1 MTKLN
6 RLTQLSIGK
15 QAMLKSVKT
24 SLAVIAVSL
33 TFVGSAQADI
43 NDDLK
48 NICNIV
54 KSDDKGELRKKIKT
68 VSTNYGVRFKDVYN
82 GVSCGGE
89 SLIRTA
95 MMNEAVET
103 GILMVKKMP
112 KKALGATEADG
123 KTLSAWAEESGF
135 NGSPIFA
142 ALNERI

>member
-1 MTKLN
+1 
-6 RLTQLSIGK
+6 
-15 QAMLKSVKT
+15 MLKSVKA

-43 NDDLK
+43 NEDLK

-54 KSDDKGELRKKIKT
+54 KSDDKSELRKKMKMVT
-68 VSTNYGVRFKDVYN
+68 TDYGVKFKDVYG
-82 GVSCGGE
+82 GVTCGGE

-95 MMNEAVET
+95 MKNEAVET

-112 KKALGATEADG
+112 KKILGSAEADG
-123 KTLSAWAEESGF
+123 KTLAAWAEESGF
-135 NGSPIFA
+135 NASPILT

>member
-1 MTKLN
+1 
-6 RLTQLSIGK
+6 
-15 QAMLKSVKT
+15 MLKSVKT

-43 NDDLK
+43 NEDLK

-54 KSDDKGELRKKIKT
+54 KSDDKGELRKKMKM
-68 VSTNYGVRFKDVYN
+68 VSTDYGVKFKDVYS

-95 MMNEAVET
+95 MKNEAVET
-103 GILMVKKMP
+103 GVLMVKRMP
-112 KKALGATEADG
+112 KRALSEAESDG
-123 KTLSAWAEESGF
+123 KTLAAWAEESGF
-135 NGSPIFA
+135 NTSPIFI